1 MKITEQKAFLFD
13 LFKVAV
19 AAADPAHLIAKY
31 LPNKPKG
38 RLIIIGVGKASGAMA
53 LAFERDWESAGY
65 GELEGLVVTS
75 KGNDE
80 KLKHIEQIIAAHPVP
95 DENSAIAAKQ
105 MLELVQDLSKDDL
118 VVALISGGGSSLL
131 SLPANG
137 ISANDKAKVNR
148 ALLAG
153 GVPIAKMNCVRKH
166 LSKIKGGRLAKAA
179 YPAKVISL
187 VISDVPGDD
196 PALVASGPTI
206 ADETTRQDA
215 LEIIKDYKLDL
226 PKSVMDWLNNEKSEA
241 PKPDEKY
248 FKQNIV
254 HLIANANISLLAA
267 KKHAEQMGIKAHII
281 SDAIEG
287 EASSVGAE
295 HAKLAH
301 DIMLG
306 KSNLKKPI
314 LLLSGG
320 ETTVTLR
327 HKGKG
332 GRNSEYLLSLALNI
346 DGLQNIF
353 SLACDTDGIDGSEN
367 NAGAYADYTSVKQM
381 QDLGIDASKYLQF
394 NDAYT
399 AFAAINDLIFT
410 GATSTNVNDFRA
422 ILIR

>member
-1 MKITEQKAFLFD
+1 MIDSEKAFLFD

-31 LPNKPKG
+31 LPKKPRG
-38 RLIIIGVGKASGAMA
+38 RTIIIGVGKASGAMA
-53 LAFERDWESAGY
+53 LAFESAWEKAGY
-65 GELEGLVVTS
+65 GTLEGLVVTS
-75 KGNDE
+75 KNNDK
-80 KLKHIEQIIAAHPVP
+80 KLKYLEQIIAAHPVP

-105 MLELVQDLSKDDL
+105 MLELMQDLSKDDL
-118 VVALISGGGSSLL
+118 VVALISGGGSSFL

-137 ISANDKAKVNR
+137 ISSNDKAKVNK
-148 ALLAG
+148 ALLTG

-206 ADETTRQDA
+206 ADETTRKDA
-215 LEIIKDYKLDL
+215 LKIIKNYKLDL
-226 PKSVMDWLNNEKSEA
+226 PKSVIGWLNNEKSEA
-241 PKPDEKY
+241 PNPDEEY
-248 FKQNIV
+248 FKKNTV

-267 KKHAEQMGIKAHII
+267 KKYAEQKGIKAHII

-287 EASSVGAE
+287 EASLVGVE
-295 HAKLAH
+295 HAKMVRQIVAGEH
-301 DIMLG
+301 VF
-306 KSNLKKPI
+306 KKPI

-327 HKGKG
+327 NKSGRG
-332 GRNSEYLLSLALNI
+332 GRNSEYLLSLSIGI
-346 DGLQNIF
+346 DGIKNVFAI
-353 SLACDTDGIDGSEN
+353 AADTDGIDGSEN

-381 QDLGIDASKYLQF
+381 QGLGIDASDYLQL

-399 AFAAINDLIFT
+399 AFAAIDDLIFT